1 MVAPENSEEGNL
13 LGHFCGDTLPL
24 SNITADGKLW
34 VKFNSDQQSVSRGFT
49 AFYSIGKSTYI
60 SKTCSLLQLHTD

>member
-49 AFYSIGKSTYI
+49 AFYSIGKSKYLKHI
-60 SKTCSLLQLHTD
+60 HSKIMSS

>member
-49 AFYSIGKSTYI
+49 AFYSIGKSNYI
-60 SKTCSLLQLHTD
+60 TPPRTHRISRL